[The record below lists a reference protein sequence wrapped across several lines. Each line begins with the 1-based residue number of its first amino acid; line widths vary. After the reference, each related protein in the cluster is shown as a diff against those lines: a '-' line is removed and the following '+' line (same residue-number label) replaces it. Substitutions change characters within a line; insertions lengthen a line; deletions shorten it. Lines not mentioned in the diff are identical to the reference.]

1 MIAAGA
7 LTLRPWEPADT
18 SFVFDSCQ
26 DPEVQRWT
34 KVPAPYTALDAA
46 TFVERH
52 ARPQPEDDGAFFA
65 ITRTE
70 SGEVLGSISFGHI
83 DWAFG
88 VAHVGYWVARD
99 ARGEGVATGA
109 LGSLVEWGRRELR
122 LVEVRLQVL
131 DGNVASQRVAE
142 RAGFER
148 AGLERVDGDQLLAFV
163 RRLGD

>member
-1 MIAAGA
+1 M
-7 LTLRPWEPADT
+7 
-18 SFVFDSCQ
+18 
-26 DPEVQRWT
+26 QRWT

-52 ARPQPEDDGAFFA
+52 ARPQPEDDSAFFA

-99 ARGEGVATGA
+99 ARREGVATGA
-109 LGSLVEWGRRELR
+109 LGSLRR
-122 LVEVRLQVL
+122 V
-131 DGNVASQRVAE
+131 GAAASSGWWRCASRCSTATWRRCGWPT